1 MNNSTAERDGG
12 FSLAT
17 TAGMLLSLPVAD
29 AIQEAEMSECC
40 YYAQIFFA
48 KAAQAEPNGDAETG
62 KAWRLLYELCHA
74 EMRPDDKTVPFS
86 PILDPENGLLSPSD
100 MDAATKDAV
109 RALGFK
115 SGNSELRARL
125 LDITWAS
132 CRDANA
138 AREAVKAYMDAA
150 NQLFDPEQW
159 RGYVERV
166 ERAAR
171 LAKQVNHLKDF
182 VLSEIEKRVI
192 ALDGSDPC
200 YMTSRL
206 MELLYE
212 FGKGDPEAMSR
223 IAGKAGQARLDVGDF
238 AQARAH
244 FENLRCWRRRLKDKD
259 GERDAQITIARSYE
273 MEADKNSREGSAF
286 LVCHLLEHAHQAY
299 RAVPEMRDE
308 AKRVYAR
315 LREAQQHSLKEMNAI
330 QGESIDLSA
339 SIEAVRKYVGGKC
352 FKRALLS
359 LARVVRPTN
368 YNRETNTVR
377 RMVERFPLQNL
388 FGGKRIADDG
398 RIVARK
404 TPAIAV
410 SLEQAEKAL
419 WERVVE
425 QVCLLYEFNVQVK
438 ILPALHQ
445 LMFEHSPSLR
455 DMRDLV
461 IQNPF
466 VPPGHEELFAK
477 GFLAGL
483 REDFPEALSIL
494 VPQLE
499 NSLRHLL
506 SIEGVEI
513 TKRDKMGIQNVI
525 QMGTILAKGEGG
537 CQDQLENILG
547 RDNVK
552 ELKVLFDDPYGVNLR
567 NRVAHG
573 MMCDDDFFSASAIY
587 AWWFILHLCINP
599 VCGRFAVDT
608 QECT

>member
-1 MNNSTAERDGG
+1 MTYWDTVKDEA
-12 FSLAT
+12 FPLAT
-17 TAGMLLSLPVAD
+17 TKEILLALPVAD
-29 AIQEAEMSECC
+29 AIIEAKMPECWH
-40 YYAQIFFA
+40 YAEIFFT
-48 KAAQAEPNGDAETG
+48 KAEQADSNGDVEIG
-62 KAWRLLYELCHA
+62 KAWRLLYELCRA
-74 EMRPDDKTVPFS
+74 EMRPDDLAVPFS
-86 PILDPENGLLSPSD
+86 PIPDPEGGWLSPSD
-100 MDAATKDAV
+100 MDTTTANAV
-109 RALGFK
+109 RALGFE
-115 SGNSELRARL
+115 SGNPELRARL
-125 LDITWAS
+125 LDITWES

-138 AREAVKAYMDAA
+138 AREAVKAYVDAA
-150 NQLFDPEQW
+150 NQLFDPERW

-171 LAKQVNHLKDF
+171 LAVKIKDNDLRDF
-182 VLSEIEKRVI
+182 VLSEIEQRVV
-192 ALDGSDPC
+192 ALDGSDLC

-212 FGKGDPEAMSR
+212 FQKGDPEAMSR
-223 IAGKAGQARLDVGDF
+223 IAGKAGQARLNAGDF
-238 AQARAH
+238 VQARAH
-244 FENLRCWRRRLKDKD
+244 FENLRCWRYRLKDKD
-259 GERDAQITIARSYE
+259 GEREARIAIARSYE
-273 MEADKNSREGSAF
+273 MEADRYAGEGNA
-286 LVCHLLEHAHQAY
+286 LRICHLLEHAHQAY
-299 RAVPEMRDE
+299 RNIPEMRDE

-315 LREAQQHSLKEMNAI
+315 LRKAQQHALKEMYAI

-339 SIEAVRKYVGGKC
+339 SIEAARKYVGGKC
-352 FKRALLS
+352 LKRALLS
-359 LARVVRPTN
+359 LAMVVRPTDFN
-368 YNRETNTVR
+368 HETDTAR

-388 FGGKRIADDG
+388 FGGKRITDDG
-398 RIVARK
+398 RIVAPK

-410 SLEQAEKAL
+410 PLEQAEKAL

-425 QVCLLYEFNVQVK
+425 QVCLLYAFKAQVK

-445 LMFEHSPSLR
+445 LTFEHSPSLR

-466 VPPGHEELFAK
+466 VPPGHEEIFAK

-513 TKRDKMGIQNVI
+513 TKKDKMGIQNVI

-547 RDNVK
+547 PDNVK
-552 ELKVLFDDPYGVNLR
+552 ELKVLFDDPHGVNLR
-567 NRVAHG
+567 NRIAHG
-573 MMCDDDFFSASAIY
+573 MMADDDFFGVSAIY
-587 AWWFILHLCINP
+587 AWWFIVHLCINP
-599 VCGRFAVDT
+599 VCRRFAV
-608 QECT
+608 ES